1 MHRQRQSRTS
11 TSKFRQSFRE
21 LIRLSL
27 ILATHMLTLPS
38 GRQKQK
44 ILLQDSLRTSR
55 NTRATNSEKHL
66 LQQVRRSKIQKYLK
80 QQLCRMRRKGRYC
93 IAYAVSSFSAVSSG
107 QYTFFSRSAILQQT
121 FIQIGRDRSFIDYL
135 SFPVSRDG
143 TVVGRVPVLFL
154 PFEIRF
160 SGLEKKAAGRQVL
173 CTHRR
178 VTPALGARL
187 LRSYVP
193 LRYGPSE
200 SGCANNTCLPAD
212 TLPVCKIRNFTPPP

>member
-1 MHRQRQSRTS
+1 M
-11 TSKFRQSFRE
+11 
-21 LIRLSL
+21 
-27 ILATHMLTLPS
+27 
-38 GRQKQK
+38 
-44 ILLQDSLRTSR
+44 
-55 NTRATNSEKHL
+55 NSEKHL

-200 SGCANNTCLPAD
+200 SGCDNNTCLPAD
-212 TLPVCKIRNFTPPP
+212 TLLVRKTRILLQHFQFNLITACMDLPVFCDEHGFHSVKTADQFQPFFKSHGEAGCAQGITVY

>member
-11 TSKFRQSFRE
+11 TSKFRQNFRE

-27 ILATHMLTLPS
+27 ILATHMLMLPS

-55 NTRATNSEKHL
+55 NTRAMNSEKHL

-160 SGLEKKAAGRQVL
+160 SGLEKKAAGRL
-173 CTHRR
+173 CQSVKYGISLLLLEMFPELLDRTFLYPRDIR
-178 VTPALGARL
+178 TGNPDLSGNFPLG
-187 LRSYVP
+187 VF
-193 LRYGPSE
+193 
-200 SGCANNTCLPAD
+200 
-212 TLPVCKIRNFTPPP
+212 FTVI